1 MPASLRALLHRSM
14 NVRQGEGPA
23 LFLSALYYFLLLCA
37 YYIIRPIRDDMG
49 AAGGVDNLAWLFTGT
64 LIGMMILHPI
74 YSAMVSRMPR
84 RRFIALVYRFF
95 ILQLVLFYLI
105 FQLVEGTSE
114 VWAGRIFFIWTSIFN
129 LFVVSV
135 FWSLVN
141 DVFRPSQ
148 SKRLF
153 GVIAVGG
160 TAGALSGS
168 TITSLL
174 ASGLGPITLLL
185 VSAALL
191 EVAAQVSRYLSDIEK
206 QLALT
211 AIADEARGGDRDLRN
226 VAVPDAETVEQ
237 QIADKQAEV
246 IGGGVLEGV
255 RHVLRSPYLLGIA
268 ALMLMF
274 TIVSTYLY
282 FQQIAIVNEVYG
294 DDRVGR
300 TQLFAN
306 RDLVVNAIT
315 LIVQIF
321 LTGRILRWLG
331 GGVSLA
337 LLPVISFVGFGLL
350 AVAPVLA
357 VVIGF
362 DILRRAGNFAL
373 QRPARE
379 CLYTV
384 ISRTDKYKAKNFND
398 TFVYRVGDQ
407 LGAWSYT
414 AMAYFGVGLSGLALS
429 MLPVSLIWFVLALWL
444 GRQYQQINQSQQSTA
459 APASEPGMPLKEI
472 HHSNN

>member
-1 MPASLRALLHRSM
+1 MPSSFRALINRSIDI
-14 NVRQGEGPA
+14 RQGEGPA
-23 LFLSALYYFLLLCA
+23 LFLSGLYYFILLCA

-49 AAGGVDNLAWLFTGT
+49 AAGGVENLAWLFTGT
-64 LIGMMILHPI
+64 LVGMMILHPV
-74 YSAMVSRMPR
+74 YAAMVSRMPR
-84 RRFIALVYRFF
+84 RQFIAWVYRFF
-95 ILQLVLFYLI
+95 SAQLIAFYVLFLT
-105 FQLVEGTSE
+105 LEGVSE
-114 VWAGRIFFIWTSIFN
+114 VWAGRVFFIWTSVFN
-129 LFVVSV
+129 LFVVSI

-160 TAGALSGS
+160 TAGALTGS
-168 TITSLL
+168 AITSFL
-174 ASGLGPITLLL
+174 AAGLGAMTLLL

-191 EVAAQVSRYLSDIEK
+191 EAATWVSRYLSDNEQK
-206 QLALT
+206 LALA
-211 AIADEARGGDRDLRN
+211 AISDEAEGRDADIREL
-226 VAVPDAETVEQ
+226 AVPDVNTVTQ
-237 QIADKQAEV
+237 QVSEKQQEI

-255 RHVLRSPYLLGIA
+255 THVLRSPYLLGIA
-268 ALMLMF
+268 ALMLLF

-282 FQQIAIVNEVYG
+282 FQQIAIVNDAFG
-294 DDRVGR
+294 DDRTAR

-306 RDLVVNAIT
+306 RDLIVNAIT
-315 LIVQIF
+315 LVVQMF

-331 GGVSLA
+331 IGVSLA
-337 LLPVISFVGFGLL
+337 LLPLISFLGFGLL

-362 DILRRAGNFAL
+362 DVLRRAGNFAI

-379 CLYTV
+379 SLYSV
-384 ISRTDKYKAKNFND
+384 VSRSDKYKAKNFND

-414 AMAYFGVGLSGLALS
+414 AMMYFGLGLSGLALT
-429 MLPVSLIWFVLALWL
+429 MLPVSLIWFFLALWL
-444 GRQYQQINQSQQSTA
+444 GRKYRENNSVRNQSHQSA
-459 APASEPGMPLKEI
+459 
-472 HHSNN
+472 

>member
-1 MPASLRALLHRSM
+1 MQSAWHALINRSI
-14 NVRQGEGPA
+14 NIRQGEGPA
-23 LFLSALYYFLLLCA
+23 LFLSGLYYFLLLCA

-49 AAGGVDNLAWLFTGT
+49 AAGGVENLAWLFTGT
-64 LIGMMILHPI
+64 LVGMMILHPI
-74 YSAMVSRMPR
+74 YTAMVARMTR

-95 ILQLVLFYLI
+95 MLQLVLFYLA
-105 FQLVEGTSE
+105 FQSLSGLSE
-114 VWAGRIFFIWTSIFN
+114 VWAGRVFFIWTSVFN
-129 LFVVSV
+129 LFVISV

-168 TITSLL
+168 GITSFL
-174 ASGLGPITLLL
+174 AAGLGPVTLLL
-185 VSAALL
+185 VSAVLL
-191 EVAAQVSRYLSDIEK
+191 EVAAHVARFLSDNEQK
-206 QLALT
+206 LALA
-211 AIADEARGGDRDLRN
+211 AIKDEAEGKDRDLKQSR
-226 VAVPDAETVEQ
+226 VPEADEISAEVDA
-237 QIADKQAEV
+237 KQHAV
-246 IGGGVLEGV
+246 IGGGVLEGMY
-255 RHVLRSPYLLGIA
+255 HVLRSPYLLGIA

-294 DDRVGR
+294 DDRTGR

-306 RDLVVNAIT
+306 RDLIVNAIT
-315 LIVQIF
+315 LIVQMF

-331 GGVSLA
+331 VGISLA

-350 AVAPVLA
+350 AVAPVLL
-357 VVIGF
+357 VVISF
-362 DILRRAGNFAL
+362 DIIRRAGNFAI

-379 CLYTV
+379 SLYTV
-384 ISRTDKYKAKNFND
+384 VSRTDKYKAKNFND

-407 LGAWSYT
+407 VGAWSYT
-414 AMAYFGVGLSGLALS
+414 AMAWFGIGLSGLAVT
-429 MLPVSLIWFVLALWL
+429 MLPVSALWFVLAIWL
-444 GRQYQQINQSQQSTA
+444 GRQYQTQVRSQ
-459 APASEPGMPLKEI
+459 
-472 HHSNN
+472 

>member
-1 MPASLRALLHRSM
+1 MLASIRNLINRAM
-14 NVRQGEGPA
+14 NVRPGEGPA
-23 LFLSALYYFLLLCA
+23 LFLSAFYYFLLLCA

-49 AAGGVDNLAWLFTGT
+49 AAGGVENLAWLFTGT

-95 ILQLVLFYLI
+95 IVQLVLFYLV
-105 FQLVEGTSE
+105 FQVVEANSE

-168 TITSLL
+168 TITSVL
-174 ASGLGPITLLL
+174 ASGLGPVTLLL
-185 VSAALL
+185 VSAVLL
-191 EVAAQVSRYLSDIEK
+191 EVAAQVSRYLSDIEEK
-206 QLALT
+206 LALA
-211 AIADEARGGDRDLRN
+211 AIADEGQGHDRDLRD
-226 VAVPDAETVEQ
+226 AQVPDADAVRQQVEH
-237 QIADKQAEV
+237 KQNEV
-246 IGGGVLEGV
+246 IGGGILDGV
-255 RHVLRSPYLLGIA
+255 THVLRSPYLLGIA
-268 ALMLMF
+268 SLMLMF

-331 GGVSLA
+331 
-337 LLPVISFVGFGLL
+337 
-350 AVAPVLA
+350 
-357 VVIGF
+357 
-362 DILRRAGNFAL
+362 
-373 QRPARE
+373 
-379 CLYTV
+379 
-384 ISRTDKYKAKNFND
+384 
-398 TFVYRVGDQ
+398 
-407 LGAWSYT
+407 
-414 AMAYFGVGLSGLALS
+414 VGLS
-429 MLPVSLIWFVLALWL
+429 
-444 GRQYQQINQSQQSTA
+444 
-459 APASEPGMPLKEI
+459 
-472 HHSNN
+472 

>member
-1 MPASLRALLHRSM
+1 MTNALHSLINRSI
-14 NVRQGEGPA
+14 NIREGEGPA
-23 LFLSALYYFLLLCA
+23 LFLSGLYYFVLLCA

-64 LIGMMILHPI
+64 LTGMMILHPI
-74 YSAMVSRMPR
+74 YSAIVSRMPR
-84 RRFIALVYRFF
+84 RQFIAVVYRFF
-95 ILQLVLFYLI
+95 MAQLVLFYLL
-105 FQLVEGTSE
+105 FQSLEGVSE
-114 VWAGRIFFIWTSIFN
+114 IWAGRVFFVWTSVFN
-129 LFVVSV
+129 LFVISV

-141 DVFRPSQ
+141 DIFRPSQ

-160 TAGALSGS
+160 TAGALTGS
-168 TITSLL
+168 AITSFL
-174 ASGLGPITLLL
+174 AAGLGAITLLL

-191 EVAAQVSRYLSDIEK
+191 EVAAWVSRYLSDNE
-206 QLALT
+206 QSLAMA
-211 AIADEARGGDRDLRN
+211 AIADEAEKKDADIRN
-226 VAVPDAETVEQ
+226 LEVPEESVVTQ
-237 QIADKQAEV
+237 QVSTKQTEL
-246 IGGGVLEGV
+246 IGGGTFDGV
-255 RHVLRSPYLLGIA
+255 MHVLRSPYLLGIA
-268 ALMLMF
+268 ALMLFF

-282 FQQIAIVNEVYG
+282 FMQIAIVNEALG
-294 DDRVGR
+294 DDREAR

-306 RDLVVNAIT
+306 RDLIVNAIT
-315 LIVQIF
+315 LIVQMF

-331 GGVSLA
+331 IGVSLA

-362 DILRRAGNFAL
+362 DVLRRVGNFAI

-379 CLYTV
+379 SLYTV
-384 ISRTDKYKAKNFND
+384 VSRTDKYKAKNFND

-414 AMAYFGVGLSGLALS
+414 AMMYFGLGLTGLALT
-429 MLPVSLIWFVLALWL
+429 MLPVSLIWVFIAMWL
-444 GRQYQQINQSQQSTA
+444 GTQYKEKNKTA
-459 APASEPGMPLKEI
+459 V
-472 HHSNN
+472 